1 MALRKAGLPISFQ
14 GGLNSKQ
21 DHKQVPATQLLDLQ
35 NAVFTRETTLSKRNG
50 YAAKS
55 QAIDG
60 AGALYTGARGLAAR
74 GDELLLFTDERC
86 YSHRPTADRWSDAG
100 EVASTVCSD
109 VPIAR
114 TGTQQWIADTATV
127 SNVCAVA
134 WEDSRGGIWASV
146 VEDSTGRI
154 LLAQQQLDSAGS
166 KPRCIAI
173 GQVIAILWI
182 QASVGRIMI
191 SLVNPAS
198 PSVALTTA
206 ILTDDLSIT
215 VPFYDAI
222 PMPSTY
228 VDGSTITATEGGIM
242 AWARNGGGYRVG
254 YIASSGV
261 LGSPVTG
268 FASVATWTDTVGGPI
283 AVAADPESGG
293 GPLAVVWQG
302 ETGGARQL
310 QARFHIHNNLLT
322 VYRGSTAIDIGVAG
336 FAGSSDYNA
345 ITCDF
350 AGHAIGTYPTL
361 SWAAELTATR
371 TDQCQVQF
379 GQTLVDATTWDAN
392 STTLR
397 GHVLLSRA
405 FHDGSTLAPD
415 SAAPPTSDG
424 YAYVTVGHAVRFF
437 PYAMVVRMSDAGTAT
452 GQSSVTPVARILP
465 GIASGFLYRYA
476 TSGGAFSLAKHLPS
490 VEMRNVASGD
500 QYSRQHRIPIGVRLQ
515 LDSEDGDQFGEL
527 GIRLVTVDFAADT
540 AYQTAELGRG
550 LYLSSA
556 CPQHYDGDR
565 WVEADYHTA
574 PDRGFTIASG
584 AAAPLS
590 AAFTTA
596 NVGGGMAAG
605 TYLYKLWYEDID
617 GQGELHPGP
626 TSVGVLVTLA
636 AGEDQVTITV
646 PTYRLTRKRRVRLCV
661 ARSVVGATGTDE
673 SIELFRC
680 SGLDP
685 NADPT
690 DPNAFQVNDTT
701 ADTVTFVDSL
711 SDADLAVRE
720 PLYTN
725 GGILPNAPAPWAGGC
740 IAGGKSRLFWTDPS
754 DPNLVRFSQQ
764 LRDETALEAPID
776 LALRVDPYGGRIV
789 AIGEM
794 DGAIYVLKETAIF
807 VFGGDGP
814 LANPAAASEAFT
826 FTPPQLVT
834 GDVGCSSPTTIV
846 QSPVG
851 IMFDTVKGIR
861 LLSRQRQVVPIGDPV
876 EGFNDQTFRRSTLIP
891 DRPHILFLTDSGST
905 LLFDYE
911 RGQWSRFTNHEGL
924 DAVVVDGVYHYLRAD
939 GRVFAETAG
948 LYVDD
953 NSHIPMKIETAWIK
967 MIGYLQGWQ
976 RIHYANF
983 LGEYKSAHT
992 LRVRWR
998 IDYQAG
1004 YSAPYDLDVNTNFD
1018 PTLYGEGLYGA
1029 GLYGG
1034 GENYGTVYQ
1043 RRVHINRRCQ
1053 AISFLIEDVEATDDF
1068 GASFELSEL
1077 LLSGGVLGPEFK
1089 MGAARSS

>member
-1 MALRKAGLPISFQ
+1 MALRKAGLPIQFQ
-14 GGLNSKQ
+14 GGMNNKQ

-86 YSHRPTADRWSDAG
+86 YSHRPAADRWSDAG

-154 LLAQQQLDSAGS
+154 LLAQQQLDASGS
-166 KPRCIAI
+166 KPRCIAV
-173 GQVIAILWI
+173 GDVIAILWLR
-182 QASVGRIMI
+182 ASAGEIRIA
-191 SLVNPAS
+191 LVNPALPETVPTPTTLTNDVA
-198 PSVALTTA
+198 PSL
-206 ILTDDLSIT
+206 
-215 VPFYDAI
+215 PFYDAC
-222 PMPSTY
+222 PTPSTLA
-228 VDGSTITATEGGIM
+228 DLTGPGATGGLV
-242 AWARNGGGYRVG
+242 AWTRNGGGYRVG
-254 YIASSGV
+254 YLDQSGV

-268 FASVATWTDTVGGPI
+268 WPSVATYTDTVAGPI
-283 AVAADPESGG
+283 AVSVSADAADTPVAVLWQSAASPNATISVRFVDPTDLTSEYRTA
-293 GPLAVVWQG
+293 AVVG
-302 ETGGARQL
+302 PETGVD
-310 QARFHIHNNLLT
+310 F
-322 VYRGSTAIDIGVAG
+322 
-336 FAGSSDYNA
+336 NA
-345 ITCDF
+345 LTCDF
-350 AGHAIGTYPTL
+350 GALDGTYQVFV
-361 SWAAELTATR
+361 WAAEETATR
-371 TDQCQVQF
+371 TDLCQVHT
-379 GQTLVDATTWDAN
+379 GKALVDGTTYDLN
-392 STTLR
+392 YTTIR

-405 FHDGSTLAPD
+405 FHDGAITAPD
-415 SAAPPTSDG
+415 ARVEGSEPDG
-424 YAYVTVGHAVRFF
+424 SVYVTIGHAARFF
-437 PYAMVVRMSDAGTAT
+437 PYAAVIRLSDAGTAT
-452 GQSSVTPVARILP
+452 GQSSALPVARLLP
-465 GIASGFLYRYA
+465 GVASGYLYRYA

-490 VEMRNVASGD
+490 VEARNVAAGD

-527 GIRLVTVDFAADT
+527 GIRLVTIDFDAAT
-540 AYQTAELGRG
+540 AHQTAELGRG

-590 AAFTTA
+590 GAFTTQ

-605 TYLYKLWYEDID
+605 TYLYKLWYEDVD

-661 ARSVVGATGTDE
+661 ARSVEGATGTDE

-701 ADTVTFVDSL
+701 ADTVTFIDSL

-725 GGILPNAPAPWAGGC
+725 GGVLSNAPAPWAGGC

-754 DPNLVRFSQQ
+754 DPNLIRFSQQ

-776 LALRVDPYGGRIV
+776 LAIRVDPYGGPIV

-794 DGAIYVLKETAIF
+794 DGAIYAFKETAVF

-834 GDVGCSSPTTIV
+834 GDVGCASPTTIV

-876 EGFNDQTFRRSTLIP
+876 EGFNGQTFRRSTLIP

-924 DAVVVDGVYHYLRAD
+924 DAVVVDGVYHYLRTD

-953 NSHIPMKIETAWIK
+953 NSHIAMKIETAWIK

-1004 YSAPYDLDVNTNFD
+1004 YSAPYDLDVDTNFD
-1018 PTLYGEGLYGA
+1018 PTLYGDGLYGA

-1034 GENYGTVYQ
+1034 AENYGTVYQ

-1077 LLSGGVLGPEFK
+1077 LLTGGVLGPEFK